1 MKKIFLLL
9 AFAGTAAFTSCTS
22 DDDGRVYNDS
32 DTISEVIETPPLTFN
47 AAGEFSKVVEFNG
60 PTYDSDVVLV
70 YRLTTDGN
78 INVWQQIPRTIFLNT
93 GGEVD
98 YDFNFTEHDVRIF
111 MLSNDLADLNNLPA
125 LTNNQVFRIVRVPG
139 YFVNGVDV
147 NNYDAVMSAITA
159 NGNEVP
165 VIEQ

>member
-22 DDDGRVYNDS
+22 DDDGRVYNDN
-32 DTISEVIETPPLTFN
+32 DTISEVIQTPPLTFN

-70 YRLTTDGN
+70 YRLTTEDN
-78 INVWQQIPRTIFLNT
+78 LNVWQQIPRTIFLDND
-93 GGEVD
+93 GEVD
-98 YDFNFTEHDVRIF
+98 YDFNFTEQDVRIF
-111 MLSNDLADLNNLPA
+111 MQSNEFADLNTLPG
-125 LTNNQVFRIVRVPG
+125 LTNNQVFRVVRVPG

-147 NNYDAVMSAITA
+147 NNYDAVMSAVQA